1 MAVITTFPAGDLEKF
16 VLSSNRKKLLQ
27 IERDEDTKQ
36 EDDMDTLPPT
46 LSSLY
51 GSTQHTKY
59 HLQQIENDITHILIQ
74 YQNGLDCISDDHKN
88 ALESLLNE
96 ANTIIHK
103 FTKNKNQL
111 NEIDVLHFRHKLRTL
126 FLSPYL
132 QMEEKEN
139 TDEHD
144 DIYDLLINKLGI
156 HFDYSKPSD
165 VIVAAHDEDDNE
177 HKISHTIPPFDV
189 NTQVTQTF
197 AGFKD
202 DQRSPLS
209 KRFNKAALPLLLE
222 QDFTSCPKVIEGLWS
237 LSPHVFAISNK
248 TELAITTMKAFHV
261 FDRVTFTKEQLTAL
275 GDAVPQ
281 LWNDDSARSA
291 AFISLCMKKSFPT
304 QLSFYVSQFETHQST
319 TFQEFV
325 PRELAVA
332 CYSNMVQFVMEEERI
347 SPKRKAAVLFYCM
360 EFRLKYCKEY
370 DFDVFMEYIRIPKKS
385 EYNAETRHDVVT
397 RYIRQNTA
405 QNDENEEAKSD
416 GRGGGGGGGSMNINV
431 KTLTGKTID
440 FTPSGQTTV
449 RQLKEQMQEKE
460 CIPVEQQRFLF
471 AGTELDDD
479 RTLASY
485 GIQHDSTIH
494 LVLRL
499 RGGEVPGGA
508 PRYGLMHAG
517 LMAES
522 DEEEED
528 DDDSEVMYGACAEP
542 ETRAAPRMEQSV
554 RLNSRTRG
562 RGRGRGRSMQRYAQ
576 MSMKKTKKKMRRSK
590 KDRAPM
596 VINECHIEMDDTAY
610 AAERMRENIERK
622 QLYQEIQST
631 KEYQETYWY
640 QRRYEDNTTDMITL
654 NKFWC
659 EYAQYM
665 LDGTPPPPDL
675 TFLSKWI
682 LLATANISEIICACA
697 VLNLSFK
704 SNGPQIDYDEDQ
716 LTLRCEEDASMVFIK
731 QLVEDTQAKD
741 EQETISVH
749 VSYSDPLDPYE
760 YGDDGETYD
769 KFIIPSQHTF
779 YTLKVY
785 CCVVVLTNVSSMQ
798 QELKLLVEIPSG
810 SIPCGKDNYFN
821 KTHFITIHSYST
833 DKLQFYFYFPEF
845 VDKKDKDRLYSFP
858 IVVSK
863 HRNNQIVSWT
873 KAQKLNV
880 VSSVHKHEVDASNA
894 EEDVMQESV
903 WNRWKKVSVS
913 GDYDQ
918 ILAFL
923 SSNECNLSK
932 MAENNALQRIYY
944 LFEKKDS
951 MQFWQKVVALC
962 WNKKLFYDDVM
973 WSFALKYKTNDAMN
987 LKALFEYLCTKQ
999 RFMRQYLL
1007 PFFYIWTDVCVQ
1019 CDKLPYF
1026 EYIPLINSRIHAL
1039 GSTSKQI
1046 MNYNLRAQYQS
1057 FLRLLSYQSSDRFTY
1072 FNHNN
1077 NGQILLCLVYYLM
1090 VQDRVDDA
1098 LIFLAQF
1105 TKEYTMR
1112 NINIDYLK
1120 CYFLLFNDENEDK
1133 NTEMILPITNY
1144 YLSKDNAALFPSAKL
1159 KWFYDLKQLLSTDDG
1174 DDAARDKEDLES
1186 MKSKQCSLSFT
1197 VDKAKKQLVI
1207 SGNLVKKCNISF
1219 YGMNMELLFSIDP
1232 FTFTA
1237 TGKDKDC
1244 ASSNAFHYI
1253 SPGVSLN
1260 GIDLSNNARQTVIDI
1275 PRVLL
1280 NQNTFIVVDSGD
1292 DVGAVNAVSCSD
1304 TFYDHQLI
1312 IQLKETYGQIKVV
1325 CKANHKP
1332 IKKAYIKVFA
1342 KMSNDKNEF
1351 YKDGYTDIR
1360 GGFDYLSVSSG
1371 QLQKAQKFA
1380 ILIVTKEYGC
1390 AVKYANKP
1398 KT

>member
-1 MAVITTFPAGDLEKF
+1 
-16 VLSSNRKKLLQ
+16 
-27 IERDEDTKQ
+27 
-36 EDDMDTLPPT
+36 
-46 LSSLY
+46 
-51 GSTQHTKY
+51 
-59 HLQQIENDITHILIQ
+59 
-74 YQNGLDCISDDHKN
+74 
-88 ALESLLNE
+88 
-96 ANTIIHK
+96 
-103 FTKNKNQL
+103 
-111 NEIDVLHFRHKLRTL
+111 
-126 FLSPYL
+126 
-132 QMEEKEN
+132 ME
-139 TDEHD
+139 
-144 DIYDLLINKLGI
+144 DIY
-156 HFDYSKPSD
+156 
-165 VIVAAHDEDDNE
+165 
-177 HKISHTIPPFDV
+177 
-189 NTQVTQTF
+189 
-197 AGFKD
+197 
-202 DQRSPLS
+202 
-209 KRFNKAALPLLLE
+209 
-222 QDFTSCPKVIEGLWS
+222 S
-237 LSPHVFAISNK
+237 L
-248 TELAITTMKAFHV
+248 
-261 FDRVTFTKEQLTAL
+261 LTAL
-275 GDAVPQ
+275 SKDNGLESTLNKWSFITQ
-281 LWNDDSARSA
+281 WNTLDQKQK
-291 AFISLCMKKSFPT
+291 L
-304 QLSFYVSQFETHQST
+304 
-319 TFQEFV
+319 
-325 PRELAVA
+325 
-332 CYSNMVQFVMEEERI
+332 
-347 SPKRKAAVLFYCM
+347 
-360 EFRLKYCKEY
+360 LKYDEFFCHELNFFLFIKDPVFFQKIARPWIAAKLRKDLMDY
-370 DFDVFMEYIRIPKKS
+370 FLLNDVDRLRAYTQTHLFERLNPLEKILLAHALKDELLRTKTLQYFENQQKLLRVSPQRLDKLFRTAL
-385 EYNAETRHDVVT
+385 AEK
-397 RYIRQNTA
+397 QLA
-405 QNDENEEAKSD
+405 QSAFKDEPYVDD
-416 GRGGGGGGGSMNINV
+416 GGDKNRFAWGGGGGDKGGFAWGVGGGEGYYGSAV
-431 KTLTGKTID
+431 LHD
-440 FTPSGQTTV
+440 QS
-449 RQLKEQMQEKE
+449 EQ
-460 CIPVEQQRFLF
+460 F
-471 AGTELDDD
+471 AGLVTQVERSIQRGDQLENTVERSSD
-479 RTLASY
+479 LSASAKMFY
-485 GIQHDSTIH
+485 RASKKQSSSLFGA
-494 LVLRL
+494 L
-499 RGGEVPGGA
+499 RGGKSLKKKAKKQKMRGP
-508 PRYGLMHAG
+508 PRDKAYSPTIEDCYEIEEQRCAVEM
-517 LMAES
+517 MDME
-522 DEEEED
+522 EEEED
-528 DDDSEVMYGACAEP
+528 MFVM
-542 ETRAAPRMEQSV
+542 RD
-554 RLNSRTRG
+554 
-562 RGRGRGRSMQRYAQ
+562 
-576 MSMKKTKKKMRRSK
+576 KMVQ
-590 KDRAPM
+590 P
-596 VINECHIEMDDTAY
+596 
-610 AAERMRENIERK
+610 
-622 QLYQEIQST
+622 QLYQEIEST
-631 KEYQETYWY
+631 KAYQETYWY
-640 QRRYEDNTTDMITL
+640 QLKYEQDTTGLIPLT
-654 NKFWC
+654 KFWC
-659 EYAQYM
+659 DYAQH
-665 LDGTPPPPDL
+665 LLSDKDHTDDDL

-785 CCVVVLTNVSSMQ
+785 CCVVVLTNVSSME

-833 DKLQFYFYFPEF
+833 EKLQFYFYFPEF
-845 VDKKDKDRLYSFP
+845 VDKRDKDRLYSFP

-973 WSFALKYKTNDAMN
+973 WSFALKYKANDAMN

-1098 LIFLAQF
+1098 LMFLAQF

-1260 GIDLSNNARQTVIDI
+1260 GIDLSNNAQQKVIGI

>member
-1 MAVITTFPAGDLEKF
+1 MATAMTFPAGDLEKF
-16 VLSSNRKKLLQ
+16 VLSSNRQKLLQ
-27 IERDEDTKQ
+27 IERDDDTKH
-36 EDDMDTLPPT
+36 DPDAPT
-46 LSSLY
+46 PIFSSLY
-51 GSTQHTKY
+51 GSSEHTKY
-59 HLQQIENDITHILIQ
+59 YLQHIENNITSILIK
-74 YQNGLDCISDDHKN
+74 YKDANGGLDSISNDDTN
-88 ALESLLNE
+88 AIKSLLQE
-96 ANTIIHK
+96 ATTVLDQ
-103 FTKNKNQL
+103 TKQNKMKSND
-111 NEIDVLHFRHKLRTL
+111 IDVLNFRHKLRTL

-197 AGFKD
+197 AEFKD
-202 DQRSPLS
+202 DQRPHLS

-460 CIPVEQQRFLF
+460 GIPVEQQRFIF
-471 AGTELDDD
+471 AGKQLDDD

-494 LVLRL
+494 LVLKL

-508 PRYGLMHAG
+508 PCFG
-517 LMAES
+517 LMADS

-562 RGRGRGRSMQRYAQ
+562 RGRGRGRSMQRSAY
-576 MSMKKTKKKMRRSK
+576 MSMKKKKTKKKQCN
-590 KDRAPM
+590 AI
-596 VINECHIEMDDTAY
+596 VEVEAI
-610 AAERMRENIERK
+610 AERMRENIERK
-622 QLYQEIQST
+622 QLYQEMEST

-640 QRRYEDNTTDMITL
+640 QRRYEDNTKNMITL

-697 VLNLSFK
+697 V
-704 SNGPQIDYDEDQ
+704 
-716 LTLRCEEDASMVFIK
+716 
-731 QLVEDTQAKD
+731 
-741 EQETISVH
+741 
-749 VSYSDPLDPYE
+749 
-760 YGDDGETYD
+760 
-769 KFIIPSQHTF
+769 
-779 YTLKVY
+779 
-785 CCVVVLTNVSSMQ
+785 
-798 QELKLLVEIPSG
+798 
-810 SIPCGKDNYFN
+810 
-821 KTHFITIHSYST
+821 
-833 DKLQFYFYFPEF
+833 
-845 VDKKDKDRLYSFP
+845 
-858 IVVSK
+858 
-863 HRNNQIVSWT
+863 
-873 KAQKLNV
+873 
-880 VSSVHKHEVDASNA
+880 
-894 EEDVMQESV
+894 
-903 WNRWKKVSVS
+903 
-913 GDYDQ
+913 
-918 ILAFL
+918 
-923 SSNECNLSK
+923 
-932 MAENNALQRIYY
+932 
-944 LFEKKDS
+944 
-951 MQFWQKVVALC
+951 
-962 WNKKLFYDDVM
+962 
-973 WSFALKYKTNDAMN
+973 
-987 LKALFEYLCTKQ
+987 
-999 RFMRQYLL
+999 
-1007 PFFYIWTDVCVQ
+1007 
-1019 CDKLPYF
+1019 
-1026 EYIPLINSRIHAL
+1026 
-1039 GSTSKQI
+1039 
-1046 MNYNLRAQYQS
+1046 
-1057 FLRLLSYQSSDRFTY
+1057 
-1072 FNHNN
+1072 
-1077 NGQILLCLVYYLM
+1077 
-1090 VQDRVDDA
+1090 
-1098 LIFLAQF
+1098 
-1105 TKEYTMR
+1105 
-1112 NINIDYLK
+1112 
-1120 CYFLLFNDENEDK
+1120 
-1133 NTEMILPITNY
+1133 
-1144 YLSKDNAALFPSAKL
+1144 
-1159 KWFYDLKQLLSTDDG
+1159 
-1174 DDAARDKEDLES
+1174 
-1186 MKSKQCSLSFT
+1186 
-1197 VDKAKKQLVI
+1197 
-1207 SGNLVKKCNISF
+1207 
-1219 YGMNMELLFSIDP
+1219 
-1232 FTFTA
+1232 
-1237 TGKDKDC
+1237 
-1244 ASSNAFHYI
+1244 
-1253 SPGVSLN
+1253 
-1260 GIDLSNNARQTVIDI
+1260 
-1275 PRVLL
+1275 
-1280 NQNTFIVVDSGD
+1280 
-1292 DVGAVNAVSCSD
+1292 
-1304 TFYDHQLI
+1304 
-1312 IQLKETYGQIKVV
+1312 
-1325 CKANHKP
+1325 
-1332 IKKAYIKVFA
+1332 
-1342 KMSNDKNEF
+1342 
-1351 YKDGYTDIR
+1351 
-1360 GGFDYLSVSSG
+1360 
-1371 QLQKAQKFA
+1371 
-1380 ILIVTKEYGC
+1380 
-1390 AVKYANKP
+1390 
-1398 KT
+1398 